1 MYWSSQSTPER
12 RHSRRAHDLA
22 RPGMTVIGMQPP
34 ADNHL
39 AVKAMDA
46 WAGKYQDCRLLLT
59 RSEWSVAMGVLI
71 AVVVIVVLLALLW
84 FGLSPLRGDARR
96 VVSPS
101 SRATGFAMR
110 ADTR

>member
-34 ADNHL
+34 AGNHV

-46 WAGKYQDCRLLLT
+46 WAGK
-59 RSEWSVAMGVLI
+59 
-71 AVVVIVVLLALLW
+71 
-84 FGLSPLRGDARR
+84 
-96 VVSPS
+96 
-101 SRATGFAMR
+101 
-110 ADTR
+110 